1 MKMDS
6 LDITLTVTKEELKD
20 ALERK
25 VRVAVSQYC
34 ESWNVERQVKDIIN
48 QEAPQILQELIREKL
63 QDSEALKEQVRKALE
78 NKLKAQLTKVLKEG

>member
-1 MKMDS
+1 MES

-34 ESWNVERQVKDIIN
+34 EGWSIEQQVKSIIA
-48 QEAPQILQELIREKL
+48 QEAPLILHELIIEQLK
-63 QDSEALKEQVRKALE
+63 DSQALKEKIRVALE